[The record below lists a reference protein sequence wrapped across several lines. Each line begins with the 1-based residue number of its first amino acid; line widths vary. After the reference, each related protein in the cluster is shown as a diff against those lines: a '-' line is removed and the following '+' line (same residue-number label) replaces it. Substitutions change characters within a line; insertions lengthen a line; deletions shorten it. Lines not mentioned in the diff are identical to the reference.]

1 MVGLSRRALSL
12 EKKSLLG
19 VHSNKQIKTT
29 RLLLT
34 RKRQDTEILLC
45 NDRHHQLILP
55 GGEAIPETAIAD
67 WDQGNFVASLH
78 AAIRS
83 QLKIEVP
90 WVSYIG
96 DFAEA
101 EGLCRVYGYDLNQ
114 LGFPVE
120 YDNAVWKTIREIEA
134 ESSILKWGYEPAA
147 LNLWLDPSITRG
159 KALTQ
164 AQCRINQYAF

>member
-1 MVGLSRRALSL
+1 MEKEVERPLIGRGLYLVGHLGSIEVSGHSPAHPSIRRS
-12 EKKSLLG
+12 G
-19 VHSNKQIKTT
+19 
-29 RLLLT
+29 
-34 RKRQDTEILLC
+34 
-45 NDRHHQLILP
+45 QLILP
-55 GGEAIPETAIAD
+55 GGEAIPETANAD
-67 WDQGNFVASLH
+67 WDQGNFVASLY

-120 YDNAVWKTIREIEA
+120 YDNAVWKTNREVEA
-134 ESSILKWGYEPAA
+134 QSNNLKWGYEPAA
-147 LNLWLDPSITRG
+147 INLWLDPSITRG

-164 AQCRINQYAF
+164 AQCRTNQYAF